1 MNAGAE
7 PFRNLESTMKPQTKR
22 PKPQRFGR
30 QAKTAVTM
38 MAAATL
44 LGGWNLIA
52 HLDRAQAGAAPD
64 NGAKEAP
71 AAESN
76 PSKPNRG
83 ATLLPLPTLAPLNL
97 APIPTLRPAPAL
109 AGAPVATTSGAVM
122 TLADLPGLS
131 PLPTLG
137 ALPSMPSLP
146 PPPAPSSNGGG
157 GGGGSTTSG
166 GS

>member
-1 MNAGAE
+1 M
-7 PFRNLESTMKPQTKR
+7 MKPQTKR
-22 PKPQRFGR
+22 PKPQRFSR

-44 LGGWNLIA
+44 LGGWNLVA
-52 HLDRAQAGAAPD
+52 HLDRAQAGTASD
-64 NGAKEAP
+64 DGAKEAP
-71 AAESN
+71 PAESN
-76 PSKPNRG
+76 PSSPTAG
-83 ATLLPLPTLAPLNL
+83 ATLLPLPTLAPLTL

-109 AGAPVATTSGAVM
+109 AGAPAATSSGAVM

-146 PPPAPSSNGGG
+146 PLPAPSSNGGGG

>member
-1 MNAGAE
+1 
-7 PFRNLESTMKPQTKR
+7 MKSQTKR

-44 LGGWNLIA
+44 LGGWNLVA
-52 HLDRAQAGAAPD
+52 HLDRAQAGAAPED
-64 NGAKEAP
+64 GTKEAP

-76 PSKPNRG
+76 PASPTAG
-83 ATLLPLPTLAPLNL
+83 VTLLPTLAPLNL

-109 AGAPVATTSGAVM
+109 AGAPVATTGGAVV
-122 TLADLPGLS
+122 TLAELPGLA

-157 GGGGSTTSG
+157 GGGSTTSG